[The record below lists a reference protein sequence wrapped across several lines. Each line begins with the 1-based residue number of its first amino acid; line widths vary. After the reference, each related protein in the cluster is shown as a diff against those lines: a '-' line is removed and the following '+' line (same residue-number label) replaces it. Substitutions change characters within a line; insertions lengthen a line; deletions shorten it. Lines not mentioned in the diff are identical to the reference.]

1 MTLNAKSNPHEA
13 IEQILSAGL
22 DGLPSAIAILVNEAM
37 IIERNRYLDADPY
50 ERTDSRVSYA
60 NGYKPRTLKTRS
72 GMLSLQVPQTRDSLF
87 YPSILD
93 KGMRSERALKLSIAE
108 MYFTGVATRKVKRI
122 MEQMCGFEIT
132 SSEVSRCSFWT
143 KSWDNGDLGVWAGID
158 TYI

>member
-50 ERTDSRVSYA
+50 ERTDSRVSYG

-122 MEQMCGFEIT
+122 MELSW
-132 SSEVSRCSFWT
+132 SSKSRQKIKRHVRTQLWSCPHKTGPPKQHICYS
-143 KSWDNGDLGVWAGID
+143 
-158 TYI
+158 